1 MLEKASVFSM
11 EEASAFW
18 FSKPGSGSFLSL
30 LLLQLPVRL
39 GVDVALGG
47 VTGDEQFVIFVDG
60 GNVTGWLL
68 RTNVGSLL
76 LLSTLAFG
84 LSSSSASLT
93 VPLEQKG
100 VEYKTPIVIF

>member
-39 GVDVALGG
+39 GVDVALK
-47 VTGDEQFVIFVDG
+47 TKMRKPFPLKIRMPSQASIFKTNIRPAMFFVMI
-60 GNVTGWLL
+60 
-68 RTNVGSLL
+68 
-76 LLSTLAFG
+76 
-84 LSSSSASLT
+84 
-93 VPLEQKG
+93 
-100 VEYKTPIVIF
+100 I